1 MSKAVFL
8 YQEDTKT
15 CESLGSQWPDWTFT
29 NMSRIIRGGEN
40 ISPTAIEAVLLK
52 NSLLAP
58 LVPQVVGAKDAI
70 AGELPVAIVMGKVT
84 AEIRDAVQSEI
95 VQHMGTLYVPEEVL
109 STEDLGLTD
118 YPRTTSGKIQKTKLV
133 ALVNQYLSTSVES
146 GNKTLPSEDLTEE
159 VKSIWAKAV
168 GLDPSHVRLDAPI
181 SEFADSITVMRVR
194 DRIKRQIGKVL
205 SLAEMTATGTIG
217 RQIEVLRGMGAGSTE
232 IREVRPRQPIR
243 KDPLTAEDM
252 AHLVKDPE
260 LLEPTK
266 KVILETIS
274 PFGLE
279 WEDVEDVIPA
289 YDFNAL
295 MSRTRLYDSWR
306 TNFAVQTSSRISK
319 AVSLQAGYVTRV
331 HISGC

>member
-1 MSKAVFL
+1 
-8 YQEDTKT
+8 
-15 CESLGSQWPDWTFT
+15 
-29 NMSRIIRGGEN
+29 MSRIIRGGEN
-40 ISPTAIEAVLLK
+40 ISPSAIEAVLLK

-70 AGELPVAIVMGKVT
+70 AGEVPVAIVMGKVT

-95 VQHMGTLYVPEEVL
+95 VQHMGTLYVPEDVL
-109 STEDLGLTD
+109 SIEDLGLTD

-133 ALVNQYLSTSVES
+133 ALVNRYLSTSME
-146 GNKTLPSEDLTEE
+146 GDNKSLPSENLTEA

-194 DRIKRQIGKVL
+194 DRIKRQTGRLL
-205 SLAEMTATGTIG
+205 SLAEMTATGTIEK
-217 RQIEVLRGMGAGSTE
+217 QIEVLKSMGAGSTE
-232 IREVRPRQPIR
+232 TREIRPNQPIR
-243 KDPLTAEDM
+243 KHPPTAEDM
-252 AHLVKDPE
+252 AHLVEDPE

-266 KVILETIS
+266 KVILDTIS

-279 WEDVEDVIPA
+279 WQDVEDVMPA

-306 TNFAVQTSSRISK
+306 TNFAVQPSSRISK
-319 AVSLQAGYVTRV
+319 AVGLEASPLTRM